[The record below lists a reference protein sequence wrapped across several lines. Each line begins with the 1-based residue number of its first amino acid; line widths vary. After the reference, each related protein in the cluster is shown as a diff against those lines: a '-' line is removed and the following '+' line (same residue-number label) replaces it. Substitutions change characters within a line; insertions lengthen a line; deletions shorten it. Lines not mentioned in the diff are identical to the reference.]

1 MKTIKVLVEDEVWE
15 KFYRLFPSQ
24 GERSRILRNFVY
36 RKIREETAQK
46 REEGGL

>member
-24 GERSRILRNFVY
+24 GERTQLLRNFILQ
-36 RKIREETAQK
+36 KIFVEKGREKEN
-46 REEGGL
+46 E